1 MKRVFLDANVL
12 FTAAHNPR
20 GKAAFVLELG
30 QAGHFHLFTSDFARE
45 EAERNLA
52 AKCPQCLP
60 DFAKLLRAVTIVS
73 ANPSAPFPE
82 RLPQKDAII
91 FQAAVTC
98 RATHLLTG
106 DRMHFGALM
115 NRPNKTYSVIV
126 QTTADFLTK
135 L

>member
-1 MKRVFLDANVL
+1 MRVFLDANVL

-20 GKAAFVLELG
+20 GKAAFVVELG
-30 QAGHFHLFTSDFARE
+30 KAGHFHLFTSAFARE

-52 AKCPQCLP
+52 AKYPQCLP
-60 DFAKLLRAVTIVS
+60 DFVKMLHAVTIVS
-73 ANPSAPFPE
+73 AKTTAPFPE
-82 RLPQKDAII
+82 SLRPKDAII

-106 DRMHFGALM
+106 DKAHFGPVM
-115 NRPNKTYSVIV
+115 NRPNKTFSIVV
-126 QTTADFLTK
+126 QTTADFLAG

>member
-1 MKRVFLDANVL
+1 MRVFLDANVL
-12 FTAAHNPR
+12 FTAAHNPH

-30 QAGHFHLFTSDFARE
+30 KAGHFQLFTSDFARE

-52 AKCPQCLP
+52 AKYPHCLP
-60 DFAKLLRAVTIVS
+60 DFVKMLRAVTVVS
-73 ANPSAPFPE
+73 AKPSAPFPE
-82 RLPQKDAII
+82 KLPPKDAII

-115 NRPNKTYSVIV
+115 NRPDKTFSIVV
-126 QTTADFLTK
+126 QTTADFLAG